1 MKKIM
6 VDMDEVITTGNF
18 NKVLED
24 YLGHEVDDNSI
35 NGYYIQ
41 DVLGDKKEDF
51 FNYFKSINLYENAEL
66 LPDCYNVLKK
76 LSNVYQIYICTDYI
90 WKEIIEQVEKIQELI
105 EMNSRVAQNQE
116 KYKKE
121 YDAIIKTYDE
131 TKAKYEQLEIEISKQ
146 AAKHQM
152 IKDYINTLKK
162 QTKLLEKF
170 DGLLWG
176 SLLESATIKDKDT
189 IVFKFKD
196 GTEING

>member
-1 MKKIM
+1 MIIKNKDEIISNLEIVLDKIC
-6 VDMDEVITTGNF
+6 N
-18 NKVLED
+18 
-24 YLGHEVDDNSI
+24 
-35 NGYYIQ
+35 
-41 DVLGDKKEDF
+41 KKELS
-51 FNYFKSINLYENAEL
+51 KEKEKLENSL
-66 LPDCYNVLKK
+66 
-76 LSNVYQIYICTDYI
+76 T
-90 WKEIIEQVEKIQELI
+90 EQVEKIQELI
-105 EMNSRVAQNQE
+105 DINSRVAQNQE

-121 YDAIIKTYDE
+121 YDTIIKTYDE

-162 QTKLLEKF
+162 QTRLLEKF

>member
-1 MKKIM
+1 MNKICNKKGLS
-6 VDMDEVITTGNF
+6 EE
-18 NKVLED
+18 KEKLE
-24 YLGHEVDDNSI
+24 NS
-35 NGYYIQ
+35 
-41 DVLGDKKEDF
+41 L
-51 FNYFKSINLYENAEL
+51 AE
-66 LPDCYNVLKK
+66 
-76 LSNVYQIYICTDYI
+76 QI
-90 WKEIIEQVEKIQELI
+90 EKIQELI

-162 QTKLLEKF
+162 QTRLLEKF
-170 DGLLWG
+170 DGLMWG
-176 SLLESATIKDKDT
+176 SLLESAIIKDKDT

-196 GTEING
+196 GTEICG